1 MAKEKLKNHVDHS
14 SIPPFIN
21 KAANTLILGSLPS
34 VASRKY
40 GFFYA
45 HPQNRFFKILAMVF
59 NEQEPKT
66 IEERKAFL
74 TRNKI
79 GLYDVIFACDI
90 YGSSDAT
97 IENVEPI
104 NLKDLLKQYPNI
116 KKIYTTGKKAKELYD
131 KYLLPQT
138 GVEAISLPSSSAANA
153 SMSLEKLVEAY
164 KQISVNLD

>member
-1 MAKEKLKNHVDHS
+1 MAEQKLKNHVDHT

-21 KAANTLILGSLPS
+21 KDANTLILGSLPS

-45 HPQNRFFKILAMVF
+45 HPQNRFFKILSMVF
-59 NEQEPKT
+59 REEEPKT
-66 IEERKAFL
+66 IEERKDFL

-79 GLYDVIFACDI
+79 GLYDVIFSCDI
-90 YGSSDAT
+90 YGSSDAS

-104 NLKDLLKQYPNI
+104 DLKNLLRQYPNI
-116 KKIYTTGKKAKELYD
+116 KQVFTTGKKAKELYD
-131 KYLLPQT
+131 RYLLPQV

-164 KQISVNLD
+164 KIILKR

>member
-1 MAKEKLKNHVDHS
+1 MAEQKLKNHVDHT

-21 KAANTLILGSLPS
+21 KDANTLILGSLPS

-45 HPQNRFFKILAMVF
+45 HPQNRFFKILSMVF
-59 NEQEPKT
+59 KEEEPKT
-66 IEERKAFL
+66 IEERKDFL

-90 YGSSDAT
+90 YGSSDAS

-104 NLKDLLKQYPNI
+104 DLKNLLKQYPNI
-116 KKIYTTGKKAKELYD
+116 KNIFTTGKKAKELYD
-131 KYLLPQT
+131 KYLLPQV
-138 GVEAISLPSSSAANA
+138 GVEAVSLPSSSAANA
-153 SMSLEKLVEAY
+153 
-164 KQISVNLD
+164 

>member
-1 MAKEKLKNHVDHS
+1 MTINKTKLRVDHK

-21 KAANTLILGSLPS
+21 KDSNTLILGSLPS
-34 VASRKY
+34 VVSRKY

-45 HPQNRFFKILAMVF
+45 HPQNRFFKILSLVF
-59 NEQEPKT
+59 NEKEPKT

-74 TRNKI
+74 IKNKI
-79 GLYDVIFACDI
+79 ALYDVIFACDI

-104 NLKDLLKQYPNI
+104 NLKELLTEYPNI

-138 GVEAISLPSSSAANA
+138 GIEAISLPSSSAANA
-153 SMSLEKLVEAY
+153 SMSLDKLVEDY
-164 KQISVNLD
+164 KAILK

>member
-1 MAKEKLKNHVDHS
+1 MTINKAKQRVDHK

-21 KAANTLILGSLPS
+21 KDSNTLILGSLPS
-34 VASRKY
+34 VASRKD

-45 HPQNRFFKILAMVF
+45 HPQNRFFKILSLVF
-59 NEQEPKT
+59 NQEEPKT

-74 TRNKI
+74 IKNKI
-79 GLYDVIFACDI
+79 ALYDVVFACDI

-104 NLKDLLKQYPNI
+104 NLKEILTEYPNI

-138 GVEAISLPSSSAANA
+138 GIEAISLPSSSSANA
-153 SMSLEKLVEAY
+153 SMSLDKLVEAY
-164 KQISVNLD
+164 KVILK

>member
-1 MAKEKLKNHVDHS
+1 MAKEKIKNHVDHS

-21 KAANTLILGSLPS
+21 KDANTLILGSLPS

-59 NEQEPKT
+59 EEEEPKT

-74 TRNKI
+74 TRNRI
-79 GLYDVIFACDI
+79 GLYDVIYGCDI

-97 IENVEPI
+97 IEDVEPI
-104 NLKDLLKQYPNI
+104 DLKGLLEQYPNI
-116 KKIYTTGKKAKELYD
+116 KRIYTTGKKAKELYD

-138 GVEAISLPSSSAANA
+138 GVEAMSLPSSSAANA
-153 SMSLEKLVEAY
+153 SMSLERLVEEY
-164 KQISVNLD
+164 KIILKR

>member
-1 MAKEKLKNHVDHS
+1 MAEQKLKNHVDHT

-21 KAANTLILGSLPS
+21 KDANTLILGSLPS

-45 HPQNRFFKILAMVF
+45 HPQNRFFKILSMVF
-59 NEQEPKT
+59 KEEEPKT
-66 IEERKAFL
+66 IKERKDFL

-90 YGSSDAT
+90 YGSSDAS

-104 NLKDLLKQYPNI
+104 DLKNLLKQYPNI
-116 KKIYTTGKKAKELYD
+116 KRIFTTGKKAKELYD
-131 KYLLPQT
+131 KYLLPQV
-138 GVEAISLPSSSAANA
+138 GVEAVSLPSSSAANA
-153 SMSLEKLVEAY
+153 SMSLDKLVEAY
-164 KQISVNLD
+164 KIILKR

>member
-1 MAKEKLKNHVDHS
+1 MAKDKIKNHVDHS

-21 KAANTLILGSLPS
+21 KDANTLILGSLPS

-59 NEQEPKT
+59 KEEEPKT

-74 TRNKI
+74 TRNRI
-79 GLYDVIFACDI
+79 GLYDVIYACDI

-104 NLKDLLKQYPNI
+104 DLKGLLKQYPNI
-116 KKIYTTGKKAKELYD
+116 KRIYTTGKKAKELYD

-153 SMSLEKLVEAY
+153 SMSLGRLVEEY
-164 KQISVNLD
+164 KIILKR

>member
-1 MAKEKLKNHVDHS
+1 MAEQKLKNHVDHT

-21 KAANTLILGSLPS
+21 KDANTLILGSLPS

-45 HPQNRFFKILAMVF
+45 HPQNRFFKILSMVF
-59 NEQEPKT
+59 KEEEPKT
-66 IEERKAFL
+66 IEERKDFL

-90 YGSSDAT
+90 YGSSDAS

-104 NLKDLLKQYPNI
+104 DLKNLLIQYPNI
-116 KKIYTTGKKAKELYD
+116 KQIFTTGKKAKELYD
-131 KYLLPQT
+131 KYLLPQV

-164 KQISVNLD
+164 KIILKR